1 MEDKEMVSG
10 GGMLKLIIYLGK
22 RNQALIMWVESNKYS
37 VVRWLKIWG

>member
-1 MEDKEMVSG
+1 MVSG

-22 RNQALIMWVESNKYS
+22 RNQALIVWEEMNKYI